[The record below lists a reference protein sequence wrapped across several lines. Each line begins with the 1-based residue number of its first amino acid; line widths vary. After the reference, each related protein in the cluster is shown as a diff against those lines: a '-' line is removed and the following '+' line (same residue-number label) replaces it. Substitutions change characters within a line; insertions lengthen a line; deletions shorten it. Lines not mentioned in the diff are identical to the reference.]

1 MDRQVSRA
9 WQSWR
14 AWAVLALVVAAFFL
28 EDAFESALYH
38 PIALAFGVQRTA
50 PNTLGRASYGIEMF
64 VRFLWFSGLWTAVCA
79 TLGRSARSFPL
90 RDKRLFRHLMI
101 GLATGLAVM
110 LATMLGIW
118 GIGAAS
124 VSQSGQSFAASLLNG
139 TSWLFLDLLGA
150 FGEELYGRATILV
163 VTERFLGW
171 KGAVVV
177 SGVMFSRIHLTN
189 PGSTWVW
196 LLRLFLQGVVL
207 AYAVFRTRSLWW
219 SVGYHTGWNWVSA
232 PVFGAAGSG
241 YLDEGHIFDFFPHGS
256 IWITGGSVGPE
267 GSILAFIAVLTALGL
282 LVCTTRQGARA

>member
-1 MDRQVSRA
+1 
-9 WQSWR
+9 
-14 AWAVLALVVAAFFL
+14 VLALVVAAFFL
-28 EDAFESALYH
+28 EDSFDSALYH
-38 PIALAFGVQRTA
+38 PIALAFGVHRTA
-50 PNTLGRASYGIEMF
+50 PNTLGRASYGIEML
-64 VRFLWFSGLWTAVCA
+64 VRLLWFSGLWTAVCA
-79 TLGRSARSFPL
+79 TLGRSARNFPL

-124 VSQSGQSFAASLLNG
+124 VSQSGHSFAASLLNG

-150 FGEELYGRATILV
+150 FGEELYGRAVILV

-177 SGVMFSRIHLTN
+177 SGVMFSGIHLTN

-232 PVFGAAGSG
+232 PLFGAAGSG

-282 LVCTTRQGARA
+282 LVCTTRQGAGA